1 MAGLRKKRRIQL
13 IIAAFVFLGLSTAL
27 IGYAMRDGINLFR
40 SPSQVMAATP
50 EATEVFRLGGLVE
63 HGSIRRGEGTRTHFR
78 VTDGGAVIDAV
89 YDGILP
95 DLFKEGQGMIGTG
108 RLIDG
113 TFVAHELLARHD
125 EAYMPREVADALR
138 EAGVYR
144 PEALPIAPA
153 AGGSTY

>member
-27 IGYAMRDGINLFR
+27 IGYAVRDGINLFR
-40 SPSQVMAATP
+40 SPSQVMADTP
-50 EATEVFRLGGLVE
+50 EPTEVFRLGGLVE
-63 HGSIRRGEGTRTHFR
+63 HESIRRGQGTRTHFR
-78 VTDGGAVIDAV
+78 VTDGGATIDAF

-113 TFVAHELLARHD
+113 VFVASELLARHD
-125 EAYMPREVADALR
+125 EAYMPREVADALK
-138 EAGVYR
+138 AQGLYK
-144 PEALPIAPA
+144 PDAAPIASSSS
-153 AGGSTY
+153 GDGY